1 MCSTTAS
8 LLLSRLTPGSVERI
22 SAVSEMRSG
31 AAAWAVPARASEAAS
46 AALDRMVFMGGF
58 PVVAAFR
65 RRAAAGVR
73 PAGCS
78 A

>member
-31 AAAWAVPARASEAAS
+31 AAAWAVPARASEAS

-58 PVVAAFR
+58 PMVAAFG